1 MNSLLKNLFI
11 SFIGI
16 FLLISI
22 LLLVILWNFS
32 NNIPDYKFL
41 KNYKPP
47 VSSKVYAGDGNLVA
61 DFSKE
66 KRIFVPYRSIPKNV
80 INAFLSA
87 EDKNFF
93 SHPGVDAKGV
103 LRATINNFKNIMT
116 SKRLEGAS
124 TITQQVAKNFLLT
137 NEVSLNRK
145 LKEAILAFRIERALT
160 KERILELYLNQIYLG
175 SGAYGVA
182 AASLEYFDKS
192 IKELD
197 YAEAALLALDDAGL
211 DIGNMEAFYCGNLG
225 QANAMVGQRILQE
238 IGQTGIPVVNC
249 SNACATGATAFRE
262 AWTSIKAGLYDV
274 VLAVGVEQMGTGL
287 LGGAGGGVG
296 IPKEGLLGSGTMPA
310 VFAEAGMEHARQYGT
325 TFEQFAKIS
334 VKNHHHSTMNPKARY
349 QIETPL
355 DEVMNAEMI
364 SYPNTK
370 LMCSVNVDG
379 AAAAVLV
386 SEKKAKELGMQRAV
400 RIKASVMTSDP
411 YQERDLVMPDVN
423 SCTRK
428 AAAEAYEMAGLNSE
442 DIDLVELHDC
452 FATAEMLHYENL
464 GLCGDGEAGRLI
476 DEGEVELGGRI
487 PVNVSGGL
495 LSKGHP
501 LGATGIANI
510 YEVCTHL
517 RGEAGARQVEN
528 AKIGMTHVI
537 GLGSACGIHILEKV

>member
-1 MNSLLKNLFI
+1 MS
-11 SFIGI
+11 
-16 FLLISI
+16 
-22 LLLVILWNFS
+22 
-32 NNIPDYKFL
+32 D
-41 KNYKPP
+41 
-47 VSSKVYAGDGNLVA
+47 VYVL
-61 DFSKE
+61 
-66 KRIFVPYRSIPKNV
+66 
-80 INAFLSA
+80 
-87 EDKNFF
+87 
-93 SHPGVDAKGV
+93 GVDMIKFG
-103 LRATINNFKNIMT
+103 RFP
-116 SKRLEGAS
+116 
-124 TITQQVAKNFLLT
+124 
-137 NEVSLNRK
+137 
-145 LKEAILAFRIERALT
+145 ERT
-160 KERILELYLNQIYLG
+160 VPDLG
-175 SGAYGVA
+175 
-182 AASLEYFDKS
+182 
-192 IKELD
+192 
-197 YAEAALLALDDAGL
+197 AEAALLALDDAGL
-211 DIGNMEAFYCGNLG
+211 TIENMEAFYCGNLG

-262 AWTSIKAGLYDV
+262 AWTSVKAGLYDV

-287 LGGAGGGVG
+287 LGGTGGGKG

-310 VFAEAGMEHARQYGT
+310 VFAEAGMEHSRQYGT

-386 SEKKAKELGMQRAV
+386 SEKKAKELGIGRAV
-400 RIKASVMTSDP
+400 RVKASVLTSDP

-428 AAAEAYEMAGLNSE
+428 AAKEAYEMAGLSAD

-464 GLCGDGEAGRLI
+464 GLCEDGEAGRLI

-517 RGEAGARQVEN
+517 RGEAGERQVEG
-528 AKIGMTHVI
+528 AKIGLTHVI
-537 GLGSACGIHILEKV
+537 GLGSACGIHILEKA